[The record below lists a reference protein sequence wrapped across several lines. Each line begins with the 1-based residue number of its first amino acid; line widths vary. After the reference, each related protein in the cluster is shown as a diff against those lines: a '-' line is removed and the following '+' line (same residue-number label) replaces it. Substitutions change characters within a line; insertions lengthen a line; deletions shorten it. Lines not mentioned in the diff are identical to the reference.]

1 MPSFATL
8 LKEEAR
14 RLGCVGAGIA
24 RAEPLLPEGDRLK
37 EWLDRGFHGT
47 MGWMARRAVERRDP
61 TLVLPSARSVISI
74 AVNYYS
80 PELHTDAKGI
90 GKISRY
96 AWGDDYHAI
105 VLEKA
110 DRLADFVR
118 REAPGAQT
126 KTYVDTGPVMDK
138 AWAARAGVG
147 WIGKHTNVITRGAGS
162 WVFLGTVLTSID
174 LDPDEPATDLCGT
187 CTACLDACPTHA
199 FAEPY
204 VLDATRCISYLTIEH
219 RGALPDDLTKDF
231 RGWIFGCDIC
241 QDVCPWNRF
250 QRPTDE
256 PGFRP
261 RPGSVAPDLDELSAL
276 TEGQFHERFRGSTV
290 TRPQHAGF
298 VRNVRIALESFS
310 KSEHLTGKSLK
321 NPAEEQD

>member
-1 MPSFATL
+1 
-8 LKEEAR
+8 
-14 RLGCVGAGIA
+14 
-24 RAEPLLPEGDRLK
+24 
-37 EWLDRGFHGT
+37 
-47 MGWMARRAVERRDP
+47 MARRAAERRDP
-61 TLVLPSARSVISI
+61 TLVLPSIRSVVSI
-74 AVNYYS
+74 AVNYYT
-80 PELHTDAKGI
+80 PEPHSDAAGI

-126 KTYVDTGPVMDK
+126 KTYADTGPVMDK

-147 WIGKHTNVITRGAGS
+147 WLGKHTNVITRDAGS
-162 WVFLGTVLTSID
+162 WVFLGTVLTTID

-187 CTACLDACPTHA
+187 CTACLDACPTQA
-199 FAEPY
+199 FAQPY

-219 RGALPDDLTKDF
+219 RGELPGDLTKDF
-231 RGWIFGCDIC
+231 RGWLFGCDIC

-250 QRPTDE
+250 QRPTAE

-261 RPGSVAPDLDELSAL
+261 RPDTVAPALQDLTSL
-276 TEGQFHERFRGSTV
+276 TEEQFHKRFQGSPV
-290 TRPQHAGF
+290 TRPKHAGF
-298 VRNVRIALESFS
+298 VRNVKAALESFT
-310 KSEHLTGKSLK
+310 KSEHLTTKKSK
-321 NPAEEQD
+321 KDSHG

>member
-1 MPSFATL
+1 MSSLATR

-14 RLGCVGAGIA
+14 HLGCVGVGIA
-24 RAEPLLPEGDRLK
+24 RAEPLHPEGDRLQ
-37 EWLDRGFHGT
+37 EWLDRGYHGT
-47 MGWMARRAVERRDP
+47 MGWMARRAAERRDP
-61 TLVLPSARSVISI
+61 TLVLPSIRSVVSI

-80 PELHTDAKGI
+80 PEPHSDAAGI

-126 KTYVDTGPVMDK
+126 KTYADTGPVMDK

-147 WIGKHTNVITRGAGS
+147 WLGKHTNVITRDAGS
-162 WVFLGTVLTSID
+162 WVFLGTVLTTID

-187 CTACLDACPTHA
+187 CTACLDACPTQA
-199 FAEPY
+199 FAQPY

-219 RGALPDDLTKDF
+219 RGELPGDLTKDF
-231 RGWIFGCDIC
+231 RGWLFGCDIC

-250 QRPTDE
+250 QRPTAE

-261 RPGSVAPDLDELSAL
+261 RPDTVAPALQDLTSL
-276 TEGQFHERFRGSTV
+276 TEEQFHKRFQGSPV
-290 TRPQHAGF
+290 TRPKHAGF
-298 VRNVRIALESFS
+298 VRNVKAALESFT
-310 KSEHLTGKSLK
+310 KSEHLTTKKSK
-321 NPAEEQD
+321 KDSHG

>member
-1 MPSFATL
+1 M
-8 LKEEAR
+8 
-14 RLGCVGAGIA
+14 GIA
-24 RAEPLLPEGDRLK
+24 RAEPLHPEGDRLQ
-37 EWLDRGFHGT
+37 EWLDRGYHGT
-47 MGWMARRAVERRDP
+47 MGWMARRAAERRDP
-61 TLVLPSARSVISI
+61 TLVLPSIRSVVSI

-80 PELHTDAKGI
+80 PEPHSDAAGI

-126 KTYVDTGPVMDK
+126 KTYADTGPVMDK

-147 WIGKHTNVITRGAGS
+147 WLGKHTNVITRDAGS
-162 WVFLGTVLTSID
+162 WVFLGTVLTTID

-187 CTACLDACPTHA
+187 CTACLDACPTQA
-199 FAEPY
+199 FAQPY

-219 RGALPDDLTKDF
+219 RGELPGDLTKDF
-231 RGWIFGCDIC
+231 RGWLFGCDIC

-250 QRPTDE
+250 QRPTAE

-261 RPGSVAPDLDELSAL
+261 RPDTVAPALQDLTSL
-276 TEGQFHERFRGSTV
+276 TEEQFHKRFQGSPV
-290 TRPQHAGF
+290 TRPKHAGF
-298 VRNVRIALESFS
+298 VRNVKAALESFT
-310 KSEHLTGKSLK
+310 KSEHLTTKKSK
-321 NPAEEQD
+321 KDSHG